1 MTRMTLL
8 GRTAVAALT
17 LGVTLGVAGC
27 GNESSGPGYASS
39 KSNSGGVT
47 YADPALTKDDIMRVT
62 YDAAQKAGSA
72 HMVMSTTC
80 KAAMKANGDVAYGRA
95 ANAAP
100 RMSMTMS
107 MAQLG
112 NRKIEMRYVDK
123 VLYMQIPGLTQPGK
137 FVAIDP
143 ADKNSP
149 LAKGFASTTD
159 QMDPLKAIKAMES
172 AVRSSERVGKQT
184 MDGVTVEHYK
194 LTVDTASL
202 VKGVSASQLAQ
213 AKVPK
218 TITYDLWLDEQHLLR
233 RTSFEMMG
241 THFEAT
247 MSKWGKPVKIEAP
260 DRAQVM
266 AMPGA

>member
-1 MTRMTLL
+1 MARTSLL
-8 GRTAVAALT
+8 GRTAIAALT

-27 GNESSGPGYASS
+27 GNQNTGPGYASS
-39 KSNSGGVT
+39 TSNSGGVT
-47 YADPALTKDDIMRVT
+47 YAGKALTKADIMRVT
-62 YDAAQKAGSA
+62 YAAAQKAGTA
-72 HMVMSTTC
+72 HMAMTITG
-80 KAAMKANGDVAYGRA
+80 KAAVKASGDVAYEK
-95 ANAAP
+95 AAP
-100 RMSMTMS
+100 AMRMTMS

-112 NRKIEMRYVDK
+112 NRKIEMRYVGK

-149 LAKGFASTTD
+149 LAKSFAGTAD

-184 MDGVTVEHYK
+184 LDGVTVEHYK
-194 LTVDTASL
+194 LTVDTAAL
-202 VKGVSASQLAQ
+202 VKGLSAGQLAQ